1 MAKKIIECGRHKIS
15 LDATVVMGILNVT
28 PDSFYD
34 GGRYES
40 IEDAL
45 ERARKMVAD
54 GAGILDVGGESTR
67 PGSEAI
73 SVEEEVGRVVPVI
86 KELAGELEVPIS
98 IDSYKP
104 EVVSKAIDAGASMVN
119 DVNGLRSYGMAKLV
133 AESGLPV
140 VLMHMQGS
148 PRSMQDNPS
157 YKDVVSYIKAF
168 FEERIEYAKSRGV
181 AEEQIILDPGI
192 GFGKTLAHNLEIIKR
207 LSEFTELGYP
217 ILVGASRKSM
227 IGEIL
232 GAGPENRLEGS
243 LAVAVASIM
252 NGASILRVHDVA
264 ETVRAARVADAVL
277 RGR

>member
-1 MAKKIIECGRHKIS
+1 MPVSKLKCGRSALS
-15 LDATVVMGILNVT
+15 LDWTLVMGILNVT

-34 GGRYES
+34 GGRYTS
-40 IEDAL
+40 IGDAVSQ
-45 ERARKMVAD
+45 AKKMVAD

-119 DVNGLRSYGMAKLV
+119 DVNGLRSDGMAKLV

-140 VLMHMQGS
+140 VLMHMQGT
-148 PRSMQDNPS
+148 PRNMQDNPS
-157 YKDVVSYIKAF
+157 YKDVVSDIKAF
-168 FEERIEYAKSRGV
+168 FEERIEYAKSKGV
-181 AEEQIILDPGI
+181 QPGQIILDPGI
-192 GFGKTLAHNLEIIKR
+192 GFGKTLAHNLEILKR
-207 LSEFTELGYP
+207 LSEFTELGFP
-217 ILVGASRKSM
+217 LLIGASRKSM
-227 IGEIL
+227 IGDIL
-232 GAGPENRLEGS
+232 HVPPEKRLSGS

-264 ETVRAARVADAVL
+264 ETVRAARVADAIV